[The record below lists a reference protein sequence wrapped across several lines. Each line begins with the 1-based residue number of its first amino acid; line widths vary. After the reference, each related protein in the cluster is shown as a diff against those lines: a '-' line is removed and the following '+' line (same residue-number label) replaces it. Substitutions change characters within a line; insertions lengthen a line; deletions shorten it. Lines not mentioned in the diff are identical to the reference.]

1 MDKTTAGGLAGVWGL
16 VALAIV
22 LGGAGFG
29 AYIDIPSVIIVF
41 GGTAS
46 VTAGQFEGAALKQIG
61 KAVGVAMNEVKVES
75 TPELIEKIIYYATG
89 SFS

>member
-29 AYIDIPSVIIVF
+29 AYVDIPSVIIVF
-41 GGTAS
+41 GGTAA
-46 VTAGQFEGAALKQIG
+46 VTVGQYEGSDLARGG
-61 KAVGVAMNEVKVES
+61 KSCGVAMNEVKVES
-75 TPELIEKIIYYATG
+75 IEELPHTSVAV
-89 SFS
+89 